1 MAKMSKGVV
10 VEFDFAVLN
19 GSDILFETASGILKG
34 YGITLDARLEAL
46 HLAGGNYQG
55 ALAEL
60 FGKVDCEAEP
70 AAVARELNT
79 AFNAAVAAKA
89 AAAVTPAF
97 KNFIKAL
104 QDKGV
109 KVVVATRGDAAAL
122 AEVIADPQVVVHA
135 ETSSTYGSCK
145 WDAWKRACRNNGLH
159 EMLTA
164 AVTGSGFGVR
174 AALVA
179 GMSALGVSNKRVE
192 WQDFG
197 GADYVVET
205 VDENAADIVLKML
218 KVS

>member
-10 VEFDFAVLN
+10 IEFDFAVLN
-19 GSDILFETASGILKG
+19 GAEILFETASAILKG
-34 YGITLDARLEAL
+34 YGVTLDARLEAL

-70 AAVARELNT
+70 AVARELNT

-159 EMLTA
+159 EMLTT

-197 GADYVVET
+197 GADDVVDT
-205 VDENAADIVLKML
+205 VDKNAADIVLKML